1 MKAPKLYATVSTL
14 LLLGLAVAAFG
25 AGRRTAQF
33 DEITVGKI
41 NIVDSEGRTRV
52 ILAGGYPPRRE
63 DLAGLIFIN
72 QEGVEAGGLVYTGT
86 TDTADGVQAGAI
98 LTFDQFDND
107 QIVALSYDQSG
118 DQKRQGL
125 TIQDRP
131 DTLSDRVK
139 EAYRAIDGASSP
151 EERDSLVSFHL
162 SRIPQ
167 QEFVSR
173 RLFVGR
179 SWNRAS
185 LVTLSDPNGKPRLR
199 LEVDSLGAASISFL
213 DEEGEVVRTIEP

>member
-1 MKAPKLYATVSTL
+1 MRLLRIYAAAATAML
-14 LLLGLAVAAFG
+14 LVIAAAGFG
-25 AGRRTAQF
+25 RGSRTAVF

-41 NIVDSEGRTRV
+41 NVIDAEGRTRV
-52 ILAGGYPPRRE
+52 LLAGGYPPRRE
-63 DLAGLIFIN
+63 DLAGLIFVN

-86 TDTADGVQAGAI
+86 RDTTDGVQAGGI

-107 QIVALSYDQSG
+107 QILSLSYDQSG

-131 DTLSDRVK
+131 DTLSDRVLA
-139 EAYRAIDGASSP
+139 AYRAIDAAGSP
-151 EERDSLVSFHL
+151 EERDSLVEYHL

-167 QEFVSR
+167 REFVSR

-185 LVTLSDPNGKPRLR
+185 LVTLSDPDGNPRLR
-199 LEVDSLGAASISFL
+199 LEVDSLGAASITFL
-213 DEEGEVVRTIEP
+213 DDAGDVVRTITP

>member
-1 MKAPKLYATVSTL
+1 MWKTRLYATVFAL
-14 LLLGLAVAAFG
+14 LLVSFVAAFG
-25 AGRRTAQF
+25 SGRRTARF
-33 DEITVGKI
+33 DEITVGQI

-52 ILAGGYPPRRE
+52 ILAGGYPPCRE

-86 TDTADGVQAGAI
+86 RDTAEGVEAGAI

-139 EAYRAIDGASSP
+139 EAYRAVDGASSP
-151 EERDSLVSFHL
+151 EERDSLVNFHL